1 MDKNEIWYLADSEAI
16 IVTFKNDTPDVLK
29 ISLANLKQNNN
40 LKVVLNYIGCHK
52 FLYQNKK
59 LQTILLEERKIKT
72 EDIIRVQDHYALYK
86 EGNDSYRVLLFDELK
101 NISNEFTLTELPNV
115 NEEAWTFCLQM
126 TFSNMYRKTA
136 ILSVISD
143 RTMTILNTGRILDQ
157 KRLCYE
163 MQI

>member
-72 EDIIRVQDHYALYK
+72 EDIIRVQDHYAYIRK
-86 EGNDSYRVLLFDELK
+86 VTTVTEFFCSTSSK
-101 NISNEFTLTELPNV
+101 NISNEL
-115 NEEAWTFCLQM
+115 
-126 TFSNMYRKTA
+126 R
-136 ILSVISD
+136 
-143 RTMTILNTGRILDQ
+143 
-157 KRLCYE
+157 
-163 MQI
+163 